1 MNINESSLR
10 EYVNNV
16 VKRIFE
22 NRDIFDALDNQVTD
36 HNAKAKK
43 YRQNSNTV
51 NFNKPKPTQPA
62 LVANPTV
69 NKPKPNPALIR
80 NTKNTKMNTLR
91 R

>member
-22 NRDIFDALDNQVTD
+22 NSDIFDALDDKVKD

-43 YRQNSNTV
+43 DRQDSNTV

-80 NTKNTKMNTLR
+80 NRKIIRMNAR
-91 R
+91 

>member
-1 MNINESSLR
+1 MKINESILR

-22 NRDIFDALDNQVTD
+22 NRDIFDALDNKVKD

-43 YRQNSNTV
+43 DRQDSNTV
-51 NFNKPKPTQPA
+51 NFNKPKSTEA
-62 LVANPTV
+62 ASNSVV

-80 NTKNTKMNTLR
+80 NRKIIRMNAL
-91 R
+91 